1 MLMRRTDPSLVP
13 GALVARRYRLRAL
26 LGQGGTGA
34 VYEALDERDDRTVAI
49 KLLPLERDSD
59 RDARI
64 RFEREAQAAELIG
77 HPCIVRVLESG
88 YEGDTPYL
96 VLERLYGEDLHARI
110 TTLGALPVRN
120 AVALACEVGGA
131 VAAAHAA
138 GIVHRDLK
146 PKNVFLT
153 DHGSVRVKLLDFGVA
168 KWLGARLT
176 LTGPSQMIGTPAFMA
191 PEQLMRGDA
200 ADPRCDVYALGVTL
214 FAMLTAH
221 VPFEA
226 SSEVE
231 LFMMIANDAPP
242 DVRTLCS
249 AAPEGLAA
257 AIARALAKKPGERFA
272 TAEQLVAA
280 LRPYGG

>member
-1 MLMRRTDPSLVP
+1 MRRTDPSLVP
-13 GALVARRYRLRAL
+13 GALVGSRYRLRAL

-34 VYEALDERDDRTVAI
+34 VYEAHDEHEDRTVAI

-59 RDARI
+59 RDARV
-64 RFEREAQAAELIG
+64 RFEREAQSAQLIG
-77 HPCIVRVLESG
+77 HPSIVRVLASG

-110 TTLGALPVRN
+110 TTLGALPVHHG
-120 AVALACEVGGA
+120 VALACEIGGA

-153 DHGSVRVKLLDFGVA
+153 DHGSTRVKLLDFGVA
-168 KWLGARLT
+168 KWLGARLR

-214 FAMLTAH
+214 FAMLTAR

-231 LFMMIANDAPP
+231 LFMMIANDPPP
-242 DVRTLCS
+242 DLRTLCS
-249 AAPEGLAA
+249 TAPEGLAEV
-257 AIARALAKKPGERFA
+257 IARALAKKPNERFA
-272 TAEQLVAA
+272 TADQLVAA
-280 LRPYGG
+280 LKPYGR